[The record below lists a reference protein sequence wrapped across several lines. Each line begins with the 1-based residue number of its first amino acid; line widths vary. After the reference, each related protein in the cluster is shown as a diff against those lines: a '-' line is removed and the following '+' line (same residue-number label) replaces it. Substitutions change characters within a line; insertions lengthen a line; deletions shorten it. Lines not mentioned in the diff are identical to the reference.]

1 MSDKSGKNL
10 GEYYGTENFD
20 RRYLGVFQKP
30 SEQFKKAYQTWL
42 SYFDQLE
49 TYSQTVC
56 KSRTPKGIAVAVTT
70 EEMRLVNQKSRLLRQ
85 ELFEPLL
92 GLNIPTEVTNEARYL
107 ALGEHERRWA
117 KK

>member
-1 MSDKSGKNL
+1 MSDKSSKD
-10 GEYYGTENFD
+10 YRPENFD
-20 RRYLGVFQKP
+20 RQYLGAFHKP
-30 SEQFKKAYQTWL
+30 SEHFKKAYQTWL

-49 TYSQTVC
+49 AYSQTVC
-56 KSRTPKGIAVAVTT
+56 KSRTPRGLAAPVTT

-92 GLNIPTEVTNEARYL
+92 GLNIPKDVDNGARHL
-107 ALGEHERRWA
+107 ALGEHERKWV